1 MMHIKFNRF
10 NSIKRT
16 QNQQVTVP
24 HCLGSTSP
32 FKTADRRVHS
42 DPIFNIKLLSIKE
55 LATSKAGEGSAT
67 DMVAL
72 VPRSSIFFQICLK
85 CLTTFL
91 VLWLLGRFFIVLSV
105 QVLTFPLSMM
115 HFFKVHFP
123 FSTLD

>member
-24 HCLGSTSP
+24 HCFGSTSP
-32 FKTADRRVHS
+32 FETADRRVCS

-67 DMVAL
+67 DRERVRLAIIMTEK
-72 VPRSSIFFQICLK
+72 QI
-85 CLTTFL
+85 
-91 VLWLLGRFFIVLSV
+91 V
-105 QVLTFPLSMM
+105 
-115 HFFKVHFP
+115 
-123 FSTLD
+123 